1 MLNATSATSQIVVA
15 LLLSVTSLGLGFHL
29 GSRRANLP
37 QRTGERQ
44 AENQEEDESEG
55 VSDGDLALVEAGF
68 MEQCKLVLVVRTDL
82 KMTPGKIAAQCGHAT
97 LACYKALVKKNPK
110 LVTHWER
117 TGYCKC

>member
-1 MLNATSATSQIVVA
+1 M
-15 LLLSVTSLGLGFHL
+15 TSLGLGFHL

-68 MEQCKLVLVVRTDL
+68 MEQCKLVRCRLRRLPPSYLGSPTFKVLVVRTDL
-82 KMTPGKIAAQCGHAT
+82 KMTPGKIAAQ
-97 LACYKALVKKNPK
+97 
-110 LVTHWER
+110 
-117 TGYCKC
+117 